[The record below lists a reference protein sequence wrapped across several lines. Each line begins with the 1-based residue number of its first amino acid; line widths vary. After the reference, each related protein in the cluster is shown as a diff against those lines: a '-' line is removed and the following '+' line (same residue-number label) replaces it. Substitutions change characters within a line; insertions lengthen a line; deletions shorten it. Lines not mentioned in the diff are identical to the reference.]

1 MGCYGLNY
9 MGVLQRMSNG
19 YDSFSTLFVCSARSV
34 NTIFVYISFTLDDNI
49 VFQPFYKWNMPDWFH
64 IGYLCCSMTFE
75 VDTLDIVFT
84 CDDLICWL
92 VCDRE
97 IVDGQSSQ
105 AFCCYI

>member
-1 MGCYGLNY
+1 MGL
-9 MGVLQRMSNG
+9 LQRMSNG

-34 NTIFVYISFTLDDNI
+34 NTVFVYISFTLDDNI
-49 VFQPFYKWNMPDWFH
+49 VFQPFYKWNMPD
-64 IGYLCCSMTFE
+64 GVRSMTFE

-105 AFCCYI
+105 AFCC